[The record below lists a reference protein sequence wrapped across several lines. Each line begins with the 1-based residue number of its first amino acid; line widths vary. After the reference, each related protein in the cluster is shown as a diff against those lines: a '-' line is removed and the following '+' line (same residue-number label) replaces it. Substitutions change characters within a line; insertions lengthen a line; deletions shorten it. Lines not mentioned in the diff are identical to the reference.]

1 MADFTPISTQEEFD
15 KAIGPRLERE
25 REKVAKEYKEKLA
38 ANDKKIKEQEDQIGT
53 ISSQLEEAGKKN
65 KDFEAQIAERDG
77 KIKGYESTA
86 MKTRIAREVG
96 LPYEVAERL
105 AGEDE
110 DAIRKDAE
118 TLKGI
123 IGSGK
128 PAPQRKETGE
138 VEPGSDSDIEAG
150 LKRTLDKMK
159 GE

>member
-1 MADFTPISTQEEFD
+1 MAEFTPINTQEELN

-25 REKVAKEYKEKLA
+25 REKVAKEYESRLSES
-38 ANDKKIKEQEDQIGT
+38 DKKIKELEDKNGT
-53 ISSQLEEAGKKN
+53 LSSQLEEAGKKH

-77 KIKGYESTA
+77 KIKGYESST
-86 MKTRIAREVG
+86 MKTKIAREVG
-96 LPYEVAERL
+96 LPYEAAERL

-118 TLKGI
+118 ALKAI

-128 PAPQRKETGE
+128 PAPQRKSTEGNY
-138 VEPGSDSDIEAG
+138 GSDSDIEAG
-150 LKRTLDKMK
+150 LKRTLDSMK

>member
-1 MADFTPISTQEEFD
+1 MADFTPINTQEEMD

-25 REKVAKEYKEKLA
+25 RKTVAKEYEGRLSEK
-38 ANDKKIKEQEDQIGT
+38 DKKIKELEDKNGT
-53 ISSQLEEAGKKN
+53 LSSQLEEADKKH

-77 KIKGYESTA
+77 KIKGYESSA
-86 MKTRIAREVG
+86 MKIKIAREVG
-96 LPYEVAERL
+96 LPYEAAERL

-118 TLKGI
+118 SLKAI

-128 PAPQRKETGE
+128 PAPQRKSSEGNYG
-138 VEPGSDSDIEAG
+138 PDSEIEAG
-150 LKRTLDKMK
+150 LKRTLDSMK